1 MATTSIHPASPPRF
15 GGSLWRLARA
25 TSSLGRPF
33 AGKRWNPAFAIV
45 DHRGRTSGRAYS
57 TPVAVRRVDAGF
69 VLALA
74 FGAQVDWYRNLVAAG
89 GGTLRWRGDEY
100 IVGAPERMDQAAA
113 IATFH
118 LVQRLALR
126 AGRIEG
132 FILLPDR

>member
-1 MATTSIHPASPPRF
+1 MATTSILPASPPRF

-33 AGKRWNPAFAIV
+33 AGKRWNPGLAIV

-57 TPVAVRRVDAGF
+57 TPVAVRRVDRGF

-74 FGAQVDWYRNLVAAG
+74 FGAQVGWYRNLVAAG
-89 GGTLRWRGDEY
+89 GGSLRWRGDEHLF
-100 IVGAPERMDQAAA
+100 GAPERIDPATALAA
-113 IATFH
+113 FH
-118 LVQRLALR
+118 PVQRLALR
-126 AGRIEG
+126 AGRIDA